1 MRWKPIL
8 FLACFFTL
16 IAPVGGQR
24 PGAYFSLS
32 TNKTYL
38 PGEKIG
44 LHVFANN
51 VDALEF
57 RVYKVNDP
65 ALFFE
70 RLDNP
75 HDFGRA
81 IPSKEQVDNPSFLER
96 FHDWKQDLWHKIRD
110 FFRYQFSARSR
121 SRIREDRQPKTKI
134 QTAPAADVFAQA
146 PVLNSSQLVVRWHQ
160 EMPPRFYSETENV
173 PVQNLAKGVYLVEAT
188 DGQLRAYT
196 IVMVTELG
204 LVTKT
209 TEGQV
214 HAFAAD
220 RRSGAPVASADVR
233 VWADKKEKAHLK
245 SDASGLAETAL
256 PEGQYQDIRILAV
269 HNDDVA
275 LVTPYSYNISS
286 NPAEDWTGYVY
297 TDRPVYRPTHT
308 VHFKAILRTRAG
320 ERFKVPAGEQ
330 VQVLI
335 EDPDSKPVSTAA
347 PPRRNTNCRNTQA
360 LPQRSNPLPRL
371 GVSNPSA
378 RHQSTAA
385 SGIEVSRSR
394 SISPIRAAPS
404 AQTASRPSPAARVV
418 APLNPARA
426 RPEFLQ

>member
-121 SRIREDRQPKTKI
+121 SRIREDRQPKAKI

-347 PPRRNTNCRNTQA
+347 PPRRNTNCRNTQS
-360 LPQRSNPLPRL
+360 LPQ
-371 GVSNPSA
+371 
-378 RHQSTAA
+378 
-385 SGIEVSRSR
+385 
-394 SISPIRAAPS
+394 
-404 AQTASRPSPAARVV
+404 
-418 APLNPARA
+418 
-426 RPEFLQ
+426 